1 MKILVLNGP
10 NINFIGI
17 REKNIYGEKNYKF
30 LVKKIQ
36 DHAKKLKVK
45 AKIIQ
50 SNHEGFLID
59 LIQKCYFKKYDAII
73 INPGAYTHYSI
84 ALLDALKSVSPIRI
98 IEVHLSDIFNR
109 EIYRNKSLIS
119 EVSEKVFFGKGID
132 SYLEAI
138 DYLLIK
144 W

>member
-73 INPGAYTHYSI
+73 I
-84 ALLDALKSVSPIRI
+84 
-98 IEVHLSDIFNR
+98 
-109 EIYRNKSLIS
+109 
-119 EVSEKVFFGKGID
+119 
-132 SYLEAI
+132 
-138 DYLLIK
+138 
-144 W
+144 

>member
-132 SYLEAI
+132 SYLEAM

-144 W
+144 

>member
-144 W
+144 